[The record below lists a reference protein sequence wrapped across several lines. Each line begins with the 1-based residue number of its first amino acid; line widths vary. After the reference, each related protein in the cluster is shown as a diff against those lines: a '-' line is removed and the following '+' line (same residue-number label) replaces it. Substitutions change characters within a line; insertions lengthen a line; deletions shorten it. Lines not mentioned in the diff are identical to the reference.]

1 MGELKKLQ
9 WAAWK
14 EKKNTCYHAQNSTH
28 RRTWFLWSRLP
39 ASASASWE
47 LSAWSKGLKK
57 ACKDHNERE
66 RKTVFV
72 CKNWNWRRYVKTA
85 VFTYLLQF
93 QFHRFKETAWLSSPG
108 EELFNGTWRLKH
120 QLSWI
125 LYTQLTL
132 TQYWISRNSKT
143 FKTYSFVFE
152 LSSDIDIIINKELC
166 VT

>member
-14 EKKNTCYHAQNSTH
+14 EKKTPAIMHGILHTEGFGFSGAGCLLLLLLPGSWVPG
-28 RRTWFLWSRLP
+28 RRVSRKLV
-39 ASASASWE
+39 
-47 LSAWSKGLKK
+47 
-57 ACKDHNERE
+57 
-66 RKTVFV
+66 KTTMSE
-72 CKNWNWRRYVKTA
+72 KEKQSLYVKTA